1 MAQGH
6 ADEASIYS
14 PYFRSL
20 DEVAKKRYQE
30 KLAMLGHGGMKD
42 PYVAI
47 NEVGLSIQCLEWQEW
62 PCVEYPDIYNY
73 FVASPSCYTK
83 EQLRAYKSL
92 DGYKY
97 FVDGWVS
104 NVVVWPVPENPR
116 VFVVCGRVKHSQR
129 LSLKPLQPWVVIE
142 KEGMVVCAH
151 CDCMA
156 GLGEACSHVA
166 SLLFLLEANTRQK
179 NSLSC
184 TSQPCYWLPPT
195 HKNVPFARIGEID
208 FTSAEKKFTALST
221 STNEQKRASKSNLS
235 LVQAAAGKNLK
246 PTSDEVEAFHSTL
259 SKVDGVKPVIL
270 SLVPDYCEAYV
281 PMQTRGTL
289 PSPLSDLYKEE
300 YMELPYQEL
309 LKKCEEICLSLSI
322 SPAQVLEIEKMTR
335 KQTNSRTWFS
345 QRASRITASKFKAA
359 VRTDITQPSQSL
371 IKSICYPENARFKTS
386 ATEWGCSHERDALT
400 EYQVQKELEHSGWT
414 IKRSGLVVSCEF
426 PFLGAS
432 PDSIVSCDCC
442 GTGVVE
448 AKCPFSCRDK
458 SFLEASLEP
467 SFFLQDVDGNGTLS
481 LNREHGYYYQ
491 IQLQMKV
498 CGAQYADFVVWRE
511 DELFVQRI
519 ALDEKFIAIQ
529 VEKAKKF
536 FMYGILPEV
545 LAKWYSRLPEYTTG
559 HCHKQN
565 TEHAD
570 NGATKEWCFCRG
582 EESGEMIMCDCKSC
596 RIEWFHTECLKI
608 TKIPRGKWFCPDC
621 SKLKKTKSKCP

>member
-116 VFVVCGRVKHSQR
+116 VVVVCGRVKHSQR

-166 SLLFLLEANTRQK
+166 SLLFLLEANTHQK

-208 FTSAEKKFTALST
+208 FTSAEKKFTALSM

-246 PTSDEVEAFHSTL
+246 PTSDEVEAFYSTL

-281 PMQTRGTL
+281 PSQVGASNPNPNPNPVSDNYRPIAL
-289 PSPLSDLYKEE
+289 APNLSKVLEKCI
-300 YMELPYQEL
+300 L
-309 LKKCEEICLSLSI
+309 LKYPTCFKTSDMQFGFKSGFSTELCTGVVKSVITRYLHNETNVFGCFLDASKAFDRVNHAHLFDILLKRGLPCTVLRLLMQWYKDQSLSI
-322 SPAQVLEIEKMTR
+322 RWNTCY
-335 KQTNSRTWFS
+335 S
-345 QRASRITASKFKAA
+345 Q
-359 VRTDITQPSQSL
+359 
-371 IKSICYPENARFKTS
+371 
-386 ATEWGCSHERDALT
+386 
-400 EYQVQKELEHSGWT
+400 
-414 IKRSGLVVSCEF
+414 
-426 PFLGAS
+426 PF
-432 PDSIVSCDCC
+432 
-442 GTGVVE
+442 
-448 AKCPFSCRDK
+448 
-458 SFLEASLEP
+458 
-467 SFFLQDVDGNGTLS
+467 
-481 LNREHGYYYQ
+481 
-491 IQLQMKV
+491 
-498 CGAQYADFVVWRE
+498 
-511 DELFVQRI
+511 
-519 ALDEKFIAIQ
+519 
-529 VEKAKKF
+529 
-536 FMYGILPEV
+536 
-545 LAKWYSRLPEYTTG
+545 
-559 HCHKQN
+559 
-565 TEHAD
+565 
-570 NGATKEWCFCRG
+570 
-582 EESGEMIMCDCKSC
+582 
-596 RIEWFHTECLKI
+596 
-608 TKIPRGKWFCPDC
+608 
-621 SKLKKTKSKCP
+621 